1 MTVAEIELTEEYKQ
15 WEKDLLSL
23 NDRIN
28 AISPWNDYAESLQSE
43 YDHLMFVLDPR
54 KKAV

>member
-1 MTVAEIELTEEYKQ
+1 MTVSEIEQTDEYKK

-28 AISPWNDYAESLQSE
+28 AISPWNDYAEYLQSE
-43 YDHLMFVLDPR
+43 YDNMMFNLDPR
-54 KKAV
+54 KKAQ